1 MSYPPVEHILMLSL
15 TGFVIFFIIGWLRER
30 GERKE
35 ILETIEQIFD
45 KFFGRGFTKRDLENS
60 LDPEYRPYIDIALKK
75 LEDAYIIYKKG
86 NQYYLREGF
95 LFMSEEKYRE
105 AERVLAGDKIL
116 YGSYQHL
123 ILARPW
129 LLVIPLAPL
138 IAAGIFIYLVTT
150 NAFGLDAL
158 IRQRLDPTVSVDMF
172 YILIVALAF
181 VLFEA
186 LLRFI
191 RTFGEQ
197 IYTVVVGEKGG
208 IIFVEHV
215 GGGFEGRIRRGQIRD
230 VRVRISPF
238 QRIYSFFS
246 PVPIGNVIVKYVG
259 QPEELTL
266 KEEEEKREKEEEEK
280 EKKRKKGRH
289 EVKELKT
296 TVTRPIK
303 RRIVEGGRYH
313 EVEFQFIPYP
323 NLLAGIIRGVMLRN
337 LSWRLR
343 HAERLAMW
351 RVGRFG
357 GAAVMVGRR

>member
-1 MSYPPVEHILMLSL
+1 MPYPPIEHILLLSL
-15 TGFVIFFIIGWLRER
+15 AGFVTFFLLGWIRGK

-35 ILETIEQIFD
+35 VLETIEQIFD
-45 KFFGRGFTKRDLENS
+45 KFFGRGFTKKDLETA
-60 LDPEYRPYIDIALKK
+60 LDPEYKDYIDIALRK
-75 LEDAYIIYKKG
+75 LEESHIIYKKG
-86 NQYYLREGF
+86 NRYYLREGF

-105 AERVLAGDKIL
+105 AERVLAGDRIL

-129 LLVIPLAPL
+129 LLLIPLAPL
-138 IAAGIFIYLVTT
+138 ILAALFMYFIRVD
-150 NAFGLDAL
+150 AFGIDTLL
-158 IRQRLDPTVSVDMF
+158 RSKLDPTVSVDLF

-208 IIFVEHV
+208 IIFVEHI

-230 VRVRISPF
+230 VRVRITPF
-238 QRIYSFFS
+238 QRVYSFFS

-259 QPEELTL
+259 QPEELTI
-266 KEEEEKREKEEEEK
+266 KEEEEKLKKMEKK
-280 EKKRKKGRH
+280 EKKGKK
-289 EVKELKT
+289 EKVKELKT

-313 EVEFQFIPYP
+313 EVEFQNIPYP

-337 LSWRLR
+337 LAWRIR

-351 RVGRFG
+351 RVGRYG